1 MSRGLSRAEVQ
12 SIALD
17 FAESLNY
24 KVPLDYRIRDTWKQL
39 YGTDGLCGGAFHSA
53 ESKSDRGFVTIAAN
67 NHKSKEAVQR
77 TLQHEILGHYLIN
90 TYSPQAKREVI
101 GRIMAT
107 QNEPS
112 LEEQWRKVKF
122 AYPDKSLSI
131 QTEELFASIAE
142 RIDIN
147 KSPNISADPLLA
159 NSTTT
164 TFQSIESSIQH
175 RVDMLKEGKL
185 TQQTFPDTDVHSGP
199 FISSNLERRVTEWRS
214 NNPSDHQPKP
224 PAPGM

>member
-17 FAESLNY
+17 FVESLNY
-24 KVPLDYRIRDTWKQL
+24 KVPLDFRIRDTWKQL
-39 YGTDGLCGGAFHSA
+39 YGADGLCGGAFHSA

-90 TYSPQAKREVI
+90 TYSPLAKREVI
-101 GRIMAT
+101 GRIMAS

-112 LEEQWRKVKF
+112 LEEQWRKVRF
-122 AYPDKSLSI
+122 AYPDKPLSI
-131 QTEELFASIAE
+131 QAEELFASIAE
-142 RIDIN
+142 RVDIN
-147 KSPNISADPLLA
+147 KSPNISADPLLE
-159 NSTTT
+159 NSTALTL
-164 TFQSIESSIQH
+164 QSIETSIQY
-175 RVDMLKEGKL
+175 RANTLKDGNL

-199 FISSNLERRVTEWRS
+199 FIGANLERRVTEWRS
-214 NNPSDHQPKP
+214 NNPTDHQSKTPSPKI
-224 PAPGM
+224 

>member
-1 MSRGLSRAEVQ
+1 M
-12 SIALD
+12 
-17 FAESLNY
+17 
-24 KVPLDYRIRDTWKQL
+24 L

-147 KSPNISADPLLA
+147 KSPKTPYTLRKDFRS
-159 NSTTT
+159 
-164 TFQSIESSIQH
+164 FQDYLSMTHIFH
-175 RVDMLKEGKL
+175 VAL
-185 TQQTFPDTDVHSGP
+185 V
-199 FISSNLERRVTEWRS
+199 
-214 NNPSDHQPKP
+214 
-224 PAPGM
+224 A

>member
-17 FAESLNY
+17 FVESLNY

-90 TYSPQAKREVI
+90 TYNPQEKREAI
-101 GRIMAT
+101 ISIMAT

-112 LEEQWRKVKF
+112 LEEHWRKVKS
-122 AYPDKSLSI
+122 AYRDKPLSI
-131 QTEELFASIAE
+131 KAEELFATIAE
-142 RIDIN
+142 RVDIN

-159 NSTTT
+159 NSTKT

-175 RVDMLKEGKL
+175 RVAMLKEGKL